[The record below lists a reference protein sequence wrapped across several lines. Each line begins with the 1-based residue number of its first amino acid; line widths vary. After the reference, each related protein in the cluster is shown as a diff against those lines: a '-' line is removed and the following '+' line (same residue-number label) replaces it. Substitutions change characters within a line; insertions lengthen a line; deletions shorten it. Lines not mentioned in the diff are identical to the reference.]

1 MDAVAYALAVVALPD
16 ATYVVPGS
24 WTIKTALPAPRDLHG
39 QSTLSDG
46 TVLVT
51 GGRVSGLVSADVQ
64 SYDPSTN
71 AWTTKT
77 ALPATRY
84 FHAQS
89 TLNDGTVL
97 VTGGRDASGVATADV
112 QQYDPST
119 NAWALRLRCLPH
131 ATHTAR
137 APVLMGLFW

>member
-97 VTGGRDASGVATADV
+97 VTGGLVGGNTVSADV
-112 QQYDPST
+112 RSYTPAST
-119 NAWALRLRCLPH
+119 APTPGR
-131 ATHTAR
+131 ATLLGYLA
-137 APVLMGLFW
+137 AN